1 MTHLLTDMPA
11 LQARIGRVLTRECRR
26 SRVCLEIPDGGS
38 KSSAVLFLLGEVG
51 GEPCLIL
58 NKRSRRV
65 KQPGDLCCPGG
76 SIAPRLDALVGRL
89 LGLPLLPL
97 GSWPPWRGWR
107 RSAPAD
113 ARRLAL
119 LLATSLRE
127 SFEEMRLNP
136 LGVRF
141 LGPLPAQR
149 LLLFRRIIYPMA
161 AWVAAGQRFVPNWEV
176 EKIVPIPLRCL
187 LDPGRY
193 VRYRLQ
199 ISAAVATRFKG
210 RSEDFPCFVFETG
223 EGRELLWG
231 VTFRV
236 VMVFLELVFGF
247 RPPDPARLS
256 VVSGRIRRHYLTG
269 G

>member
-1 MTHLLTDMPA
+1 VTHLLKDIPA
-11 LQARIGRVLTRECRR
+11 LQARISMVLTRQCRQTR
-26 SRVCLEIPDGGS
+26 ACLETPGEGS
-38 KSSAVLFLLGEVG
+38 KSSAVLFLLGGEG
-51 GEPCLIL
+51 AEPCLIL

-76 SIAPRLDALVGRL
+76 SISPRVDGLVGKL

-97 GSWPPWRGWR
+97 GSWPPYRGWR

-149 LLLFRRIIYPMA
+149 LVMFRRIIYPMA
-161 AWVAAGQRFVPNWEV
+161 GWVAGRQKFVPNWEV

-187 LDPGRY
+187 LDPARY

-210 RSEDFPCFVFETG
+210 RTEDFPCFVFG
-223 EGRELLWG
+223 AGDGRELLWG
-231 VTFRV
+231 ATFRV

-247 RPPDPARLS
+247 RPPDPERLP

-269 G
+269 C

>member
-1 MTHLLTDMPA
+1 
-11 LQARIGRVLTRECRR
+11 
-26 SRVCLEIPDGGS
+26 
-38 KSSAVLFLLGEVG
+38 
-51 GEPCLIL
+51 
-58 NKRSRRV
+58 
-65 KQPGDLCCPGG
+65 
-76 SIAPRLDALVGRL
+76 
-89 LGLPLLPL
+89 
-97 GSWPPWRGWR
+97 
-107 RSAPAD
+107 
-113 ARRLAL
+113 
-119 LLATSLRE
+119 
-127 SFEEMRLNP
+127 
-136 LGVRF
+136 
-141 LGPLPAQR
+141 
-149 LLLFRRIIYPMA
+149 MA

-187 LDPGRY
+187 LDPRRY

-199 ISAAVATRFKG
+199 ISAAVATRFRG
-210 RSEDFPCFVFETG
+210 RNEDFPCLVFETD